1 MTHNFRGSLR
11 VVVEKTVGID
21 ARVDQGSPCQ
31 TLVMWTRIAGTEVM
45 RSVGFWVYFKG
56 RANKIG

>member
-1 MTHNFRGSLR
+1 M
-11 VVVEKTVGID
+11 VVEKTVGID